1 MTFQS
6 RVRRS
11 NHCAIPAPTVVII
24 KYSIKSKVWPR
35 GEDSRGCR
43 FESLLGLR
51 VLPDTLNFHRRH
63 RLSVND
69 ISLSVIASTG
79 YGNAERKREKKEEE
93 KKEVGSFGHPYQF
106 FHSPFLPL
114 PAPCTTYKL
123 TNDWTAINQSML
135 VILIYR
141 RVSANRKSKILI
153 CPSLNFVH
161 AR

>member
-24 KYSIKSKVWPR
+24 KYSIKSKVWPS

-93 KKEVGSFGHPYQF
+93 KKRGWQF
-106 FHSPFLPL
+106 WTPVPVFPL
-114 PAPCTTYKL
+114 PFPPPAGTVHHV
-123 TNDWTAINQSML
+123 Q
-135 VILIYR
+135 
-141 RVSANRKSKILI
+141 AN
-153 CPSLNFVH
+153 
-161 AR
+161 